1 MLSCGKNPCTV
12 IGPGLPGKGIMNESR
27 KMINWMAG
35 VTTFVVALLIVIVLL
50 DTEQDGVS
58 LAGSFQNSRSDAGVG
73 ERDPGK
79 CAGDI
84 EL

>member
-1 MLSCGKNPCTV
+1 
-12 IGPGLPGKGIMNESR
+12 
-27 KMINWMAG
+27 MINWMAG
-35 VTTFVVALLIVIVLL
+35 VTTFVVVLLIVIVLL

-58 LAGSFQNSRSDAGVG
+58 LAAASEPVGTSAGVG